1 MCAQES
7 DEKLQESVLSFH
19 LMSSEGRAQASW
31 LGGQCFPHSLSH
43 LTRVAYVNIEL
54 AISLVGLL

>member
-7 DEKLQESVLSFH
+7 DEKLQESVLSSDGFGG
-19 LMSSEGRAQASW
+19 LSSGELARRPVLS
-31 LGGQCFPHSLSH
+31 SLSH
-43 LTRVAYVNIEL
+43 LTRVAYVNTEL